1 MSSSNTITLSGLAVQ
16 WEWEG
21 DKGVWQ
27 QYPVD
32 IQEEISQA
40 FNAGNKEVKNS
51 IFVYFIKKKKKNFD
65 LL

>member
-1 MSSSNTITLSGLAVQ
+1 MTLANLNYQ

-27 QYPVD
+27 QYPLN

-40 FNAGNKEVKNS
+40 YNAGNSEVMNDGSS
-51 IFVYFIKKKKKNFD
+51 IVKMICLFQGLDQSNG
-65 LL
+65 

>member
-1 MSSSNTITLSGLAVQ
+1 MSSSNTMTLSGLAVQ

-40 FNAGNKEVKNS
+40 FNSGNKEVKNS
-51 IFVYFIKKKKKNFD
+51 IFVYFIKKKEF
-65 LL
+65 

>member
-1 MSSSNTITLSGLAVQ
+1 MSAKRKMTLADLNVQ

-27 QYPVD
+27 QHPLN

-40 FNAGNKEVKNS
+40 YNTGKSEVMTC
-51 IFVYFIKKKKKNFD
+51 
-65 LL
+65 